1 MTRDDGFPANSQVP
15 QIDRPFPVPSLQE
28 MDDTAPMD
36 RRGAARGRAR
46 SAKTGLLIA
55 SVAVFAG
62 GLALTRSTAAGH
74 TKQAIRP
81 LAAPRRFVRTVRQ
94 NALAAG
100 AIAPP
105 QQAPPQA
112 TTSTS

>member
-1 MTRDDGFPANSQVP
+1 
-15 QIDRPFPVPSLQE
+15 
-28 MDDTAPMD
+28 MDDAASTD
-36 RRGAARGRAR
+36 RRGAARRRAR
-46 SAKTGLLIA
+46 TAKAGLLMA

-81 LAAPRRFVRTVRQ
+81 LAAPRKFVRTVRR
-94 NALAAG
+94 NALAG
-100 AIAPP
+100 GSIAPP

>member
-1 MTRDDGFPANSQVP
+1 
-15 QIDRPFPVPSLQE
+15 
-28 MDDTAPMD
+28 MDDARTTD

-46 SAKTGLLIA
+46 SAKAGLLVA

-81 LAAPRRFVRTVRQ
+81 LAAPRQFVRTVRR

-112 TTSTS
+112 TTSVS

>member
-1 MTRDDGFPANSQVP
+1 M
-15 QIDRPFPVPSLQE
+15 DRPYGSTSLESMGEKMTEQ
-28 MDDTAPMD
+28 
-36 RRGAARGRAR
+36 RREAARGRAR
-46 SAKTGLLIA
+46 SAKAGLLVA

-81 LAAPRRFVRTVRQ
+81 LAAPQRFVRTVRR

-112 TTSTS
+112 TTSVS